1 MLNAISATLYGSLEL
16 PGVFHKAARMVSE
29 LMSADIT
36 LLYIAEETTQ
46 VLQLVASEGI
56 SPESVLEIKK
66 IEGRRG
72 YMRASGQTGQGLIV
86 ENDIGKQGEF
96 SGIFIRLNIHTHMVI
111 PLVFQERVSGVICI
125 GVHPPK
131 QFTNYDRDFDDFR
144 RP

>member
-1 MLNAISATLYGSLEL
+1 MNKGQKLTAPSAEELENQCKILQQKLDALTVSEKRLGMLNAISATLYGSLEL

-66 IEGRRG
+66 LKAGEG
-72 YMRASGQTGQGLIV
+72 YMRGSGQNRAG
-86 ENDIGKQGEF
+86 F
-96 SGIFIRLNIHTHMVI
+96 
-111 PLVFQERVSGVICI
+111 
-125 GVHPPK
+125 
-131 QFTNYDRDFDDFR
+131 DR
-144 RP
+144 